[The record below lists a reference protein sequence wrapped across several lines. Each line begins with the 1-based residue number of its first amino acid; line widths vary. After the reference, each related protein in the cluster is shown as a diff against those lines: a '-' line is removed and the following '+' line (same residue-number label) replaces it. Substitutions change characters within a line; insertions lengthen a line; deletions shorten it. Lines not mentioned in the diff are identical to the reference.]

1 MSCYIPVIEKLK
13 ILKVNGSSSSSNGPD
28 TFKLK
33 SNVSKSKKCSAG
45 STSTS
50 HLQHVN
56 RQVSLQDSQIA
67 TQTQNHT
74 WKSDTIEPFSNPGNG
89 IQSNSRVPG
98 DTYQLQRSDKAQRIL
113 GIDPQTNIMSTSSPI
128 HLQQHHFSVPACPM
142 PSPPPSYYSN
152 DLNRP
157 YHNPSQSLDKN
168 IARSPPPPY
177 GPSMS
182 KLKDKDPNQ
191 SLRVLP
197 LSSSSNNPAFSQS
210 YQNDINLQNQYLPPR
225 PPKHDGKRSQIRRR
239 DPNGVTIVQQVGSFP
254 NNVPLNIRHN
264 HPTLG
269 LSDVAYQRQHSDHG
283 KYRAAFEER
292 QNGSWKTSEITQEI
306 HDRNGKEIEAP
317 LQKGVLTLGLP
328 SHWKKLPF
336 KKPFDEDNNK
346 LPVPSPS
353 SISAFHYGDDSNR
366 NANISNVQKE
376 VNLRQSYQ
384 TASSNFIHHTYETLG
399 KPSIFQSQNCS
410 IADVDG
416 KNMNDAVKHIPR
428 NSSLP
433 RRLRKCKTPTP
444 NVTKSN
450 RYRPRSAQD
459 NLIINDR
466 ISDKGNMKNHQQNIY
481 VNDFELVNRD
491 KETTHAFDLARI
503 QVTDASSNLKSG
515 SDQDDDEGICE
526 GDISTGS
533 KSGGRNTT
541 SSSGASSGGSRSPDD
556 EDDSSR
562 QLVHCVE
569 RDMNQIKN
577 ANRRYLH
584 TMPAPHQ
591 GPPPRHLL
599 PSKLKPSP
607 AFKMH
612 PIPLLSSNFQ
622 QLRSSQFA
630 NLRSENNQ
638 HLIEQ
643 SNEKSSS
650 ATYSNQPRNVY
661 KGETLRIKGRHEY
674 DASI

>member
-33 SNVSKSKKCSAG
+33 SNVSKSKKGSAG

-56 RQVSLQDSQIA
+56 RQVLLQDSQIA
-67 TQTQNHT
+67 AESQNQK
-74 WKSDTIEPFSNPGNG
+74 WKSDTIEPYNNPGNG
-89 IQSNSRVPG
+89 KPTNSRVPG
-98 DTYQLQRSDKAQRIL
+98 DIYQLQRSDKAQRIL
-113 GIDPQTNIMSTSSPI
+113 GMDPQTNIIGPSSPI
-128 HLQQHHFSVPACPM
+128 HLQQHHFSVGALPM

-157 YHNPSQSLDKN
+157 CHNPSQSLDKD

-177 GPSMS
+177 DPS
-182 KLKDKDPNQ
+182 KPILKNTGQNQ

-197 LSSSSNNPAFSQS
+197 LSSSSNNSVLSQS

-239 DPNGVTIVQQVGSFP
+239 DPNGVTIVHQVGSFP

-292 QNGSWKTSEITQEI
+292 PNGSWKTREITHEI
-306 HDRNGKEIEAP
+306 HDRNAKEIEAP

-336 KKPFDEDNNK
+336 KKAFEEENNK
-346 LPVPSPS
+346 LPVPFPS
-353 SISAFHYGDDSNR
+353 AISAFNYGDDSNR
-366 NANISNVQKE
+366 NANISNSQKE
-376 VNLRQSYQ
+376 VNSRQSYQ

-399 KPSIFQSQNCS
+399 KPSILQSQGCS

-416 KNMNDAVKHIPR
+416 KNINDVVKHIPR

-433 RRLRKCKTPTP
+433 RRLQKCKTPTP

-481 VNDFELVNRD
+481 VNDFELINRD
-491 KETTHAFDLARI
+491 KESSHAFDLARI
-503 QVTDASSNLKSG
+503 QVTDANSNLKSG

-569 RDMNQIKN
+569 RDTNQIKN

-584 TMPAPHQ
+584 TMPAPNQ

-612 PIPLLSSNFQ
+612 PIPLLSSNLQ
-622 QLRSSQFA
+622 QLHSSQFA
-630 NLRSENNQ
+630 SLRSENNK
-638 HLIEQ
+638 HFIEQ
-643 SNEKSSS
+643 SNEKVSSPS
-650 ATYSNQPRNVY
+650 YSNQPRNVY
-661 KGETLRIKGRHEY
+661 TGETLRLKGRHEF